1 MIDPVALL
9 KEYHAA
15 LNAFDLDKV
24 ASMVADDA
32 TYISPG
38 LNGALKGRGLVMD
51 AMRHYFSEFENQVS
65 TDVEIIKLDETAAQA
80 HWHLIA
86 TSNTTGQQIKRQG
99 LEIIH
104 FNSNGLIVLV
114 EVQDQPILNAA
125 T

>member
-15 LNAFDLDKV
+15 LNAFDLEKV
-24 ASMVADDA
+24 DSMFADDA

-38 LNGALKGRGLVMD
+38 LNGALKGRGVIMN

-65 TDVEIIKLDETAAQA
+65 TDVEIIKLDDTAAQA
-80 HWHLIA
+80 RWHLVA
-86 TSNTTGQQIKRQG
+86 TSTKTGQQIKRHG
-99 LEIIH
+99 LEAIH
-104 FNSNGLIVLV
+104 FDSNGLIVLV